1 MSDEQ
6 STADLITLAD
16 AIEKIGQFRHGSAWA
31 TAAANELQATEEA
44 RAGSNTIKNVR
55 EAQERVKILRRPIEL
70 EILDK
75 FGKAQLSAHWRDSN
89 GKLLPIESGD
99 WNVFEV
105 EANRYW
111 PKAKINGKSETVYL
125 HSASLGIFI
134 TQTTKAKEV
143 KAGRPSIMDQIEAA
157 LDKWILGGH
166 QRLISELKAYGE
178 SGKSKA
184 ALTRALERWAIK
196 HGLKSEGGE
205 PGARRIEEKLRKK
218 LGTAVELL

>member
-16 AIEKIGQFRHGSAWA
+16 AIEKIGQFRHGLAWA

-55 EAQERVKILRRPIEL
+55 EAQERVKILRRPIDL

-75 FGKAQLSAHWRDSN
+75 LGRAQLSAHWRDSN
-89 GKLLPIESGD
+89 GKLLPIASGH
-99 WNVFEV
+99 WNAFEV

-111 PKAKINGKSETVYL
+111 PKANIERKPETVYL
-125 HSASLGIFI
+125 HSASLEIFI

-143 KAGRPSIMDQIEAA
+143 KAGRPSIMDEIEAE

-166 QRLISELKAYGE
+166 QRLISELKAYEE
-178 SGKSKA
+178 SGKSKG
-184 ALTRALERWAIK
+184 ALSRALERWAIK
-196 HGLKSEGGE
+196 YDLKSEGD
-205 PGARRIEEKLRKK
+205 PPKAVTIENSLRNKLRRA
-218 LGTAVELL
+218 LDLL